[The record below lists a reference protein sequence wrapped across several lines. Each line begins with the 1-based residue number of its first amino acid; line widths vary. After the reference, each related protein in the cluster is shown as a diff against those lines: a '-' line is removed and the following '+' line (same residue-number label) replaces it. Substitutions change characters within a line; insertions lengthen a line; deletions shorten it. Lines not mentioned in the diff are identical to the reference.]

1 MSAKNGRLSVSVRE
15 ISAQSLRHF
24 LNTDYFDAMTSM
36 MTIDVTTVMRCDVCV
51 YESINPIQIKFY

>member
-36 MTIDVTTVMRCDVCV
+36 MIIDVTTLMMCVCM
-51 YESINPIQIKFY
+51 NQLIQFKLNFTK